1 MILSLTDG
9 RWTGP
14 ILDNHFHLDK
24 KGRYLDAA
32 LDFQLAGG
40 TDLILVH
47 KPDFDNL
54 PDDEA
59 GIKTAYADTLDMAV
73 SVRKELEL
81 SVRVILGPHPA
92 AWAHQ
97 IGPLGIEAANDL
109 HLGAV
114 QLALDHCAEGE
125 AVGVGE
131 IGRPH
136 WEVGD
141 EMMAQADALLE
152 EMLSMCAQ
160 AEVPAQ
166 LHLDANGEQTYREIS
181 RICDRARL
189 PREMAIHHHA
199 QADVSSGFTHGL
211 IPSVIVGKGSIRDIA
226 QSLWGNE
233 GGFLMETDYMDD
245 MKRPGAVLGP
255 KTVPKRTQALVPAL
269 LGLGIDVESVLETVH
284 RDLPNLLY
292 GE

>member
-1 MILSLTDG
+1 MSLVDG
-9 RWTGP
+9 HWTGP
-14 ILDNHFHLDK
+14 IVDNHFHLDMD
-24 KGRYLDAA
+24 GRYLDAA
-32 LDFQLAGG
+32 LDFQRAGG

-47 KPDFDNL
+47 KPNFDNL
-54 PDDEA
+54 PTDEA
-59 GIKTAYADTLDMAV
+59 GIKSAYENTLEMAAA
-73 SVRKELEL
+73 VRKETDL

-97 IGPLGIEAANDL
+97 IEPLGMEDANDL

-114 QLALDHCAEGE
+114 QLALDFCAEKE

-131 IGRPH
+131 VGRPH
-136 WEVGD
+136 WEVGG
-141 EMMAQADALLE
+141 EVMGQADALLE
-152 EMLSMCAQ
+152 EILSMCAK

-166 LHLDANGEQTYREIS
+166 LHLDANGEQTYTEIS
-181 RICDRARL
+181 RICDRARM

-199 QADVSSGFTHGL
+199 QADVSSDFTHGL
-211 IPSVIVGKGSIRDIA
+211 TPSVIVGKGSIRDIA
-226 QSLWGNE
+226 QSIWGNE

-245 MKRPGAVLGP
+245 MSRPGAGLGP

-284 RDLPNLLY
+284 RDLPNALY
-292 GE
+292 GPAA

>member
-1 MILSLTDG
+1 VLLSLTGG

-24 KGRYLDAA
+24 EGRYLDAA
-32 LDFQLAGG
+32 LDFQRAGG

-54 PDDEA
+54 PTDEA
-59 GIKTAYADTLDMAV
+59 GIKAAYSNTLEMAAA
-73 SVRKELEL
+73 VRKQTDL
-81 SVRVILGPHPA
+81 SVRVVLGPHPA

-97 IGPLGIEAANDL
+97 IGPLGLEAANDL

-141 EMMAQADALLE
+141 EMMA
-152 EMLSMCAQ
+152 
-160 AEVPAQ
+160 EVPAQ
-166 LHLDANGEQTYREIS
+166 LHLDANGEQTYSEIS
-181 RICDRARL
+181 LICDRARL

-199 QADVSSGFTHGL
+199 QADVSSDFTHGL